1 MFCSVKKKITI
12 LLTIYLEFNKM
23 RFLVFFL
30 FFIHFSHY
38 TSGQIKYNL
47 RTEIG
52 TLSFQNTTIDVDPGP
67 NWRGYNL
74 NEEQNGLSLDII
86 NGISLNNKL
95 FIGLGIG
102 YLNFEGINGYSIFG
116 DLQYLP
122 LNSKLT
128 PLINLKIGS
137 NHIWNQYEN
146 GKQSV
151 MFELSGGISYKLQD
165 NFSIYLTSGLLLTQQ
180 AFLIPIRLGIR
191 IK

>member
-1 MFCSVKKKITI
+1 
-12 LLTIYLEFNKM
+12 M
-23 RFLVFFL
+23 RFLIFIVFL
-30 FFIHFSHY
+30 IHLAHH

-52 TLSFQNTTIDVDPGP
+52 TLIFQNTTVDVEPGP

-74 NEEQNGLSLDII
+74 NEEQNGLSFDII
-86 NGISLNNKL
+86 NGISLNNKV

-102 YLNFEGINGYSIFG
+102 YLNFEGINGYAIFG

-128 PLINLKIGS
+128 PLINLKIGT

-146 GKQSV
+146 GQQSV
-151 MFELSGGISYKLQD
+151 NFELSGGISYKLKN
-165 NFSIYLTSGLLLTQQ
+165 NFSIYITSGLLLTQQ
-180 AFLIPIRLGIR
+180 AFLIPIRLGVR

>member
-1 MFCSVKKKITI
+1 MRC
-12 LLTIYLEFNKM
+12 LLF
-23 RFLVFFL
+23 FLFFL
-30 FFIHFSHY
+30 FFIYFAHY

-47 RTEIG
+47 RAEIA
-52 TLSFQNTTIDVDPGP
+52 TLRFQNTTVDVDPGP
-67 NWRGYNL
+67 NWKGYNL

-102 YLNFEGINGYSIFG
+102 YLNFEGINGYSIFS

-122 LNSKLT
+122 LKSKLT

-146 GKQSV
+146 GQQSV
-151 MFELSGGISYKLQD
+151 MFELSGGISYKMKN
-165 NFSIYLTSGLLLTQQ
+165 NFSVYISSGLLLTQQ